1 MDVECCYP
9 PILTEDDRPAMKRT
23 LRFFPHYGPENTIEV
38 IDAVAE
44 RLQEP
49 GVDTIVVA
57 SSTGEMAIR
66 IAQRFRPSE
75 PGENANL
82 PRIIA
87 VCDPPWAIGKIP
99 KAGRISADNKARL
112 IALGAEVVDSVPYAS
127 RAYSTGA
134 SNNVYEALDLLV
146 VVFDAFRMVGG
157 NGLKVAIEVALMATN
172 AGVIQPGQEVISV
185 AGTGNG
191 LDTAVVVKTA
201 YSIDIFST
209 DPSERPEIREI
220 LAMPREKRWYW

>member
-1 MDVECCYP
+1 
-9 PILTEDDRPAMKRT
+9 MKRT
-23 LRFFPHYGPENTIEV
+23 IRFFPHYGPENTNEV

-44 RLQEP
+44 RLQERDINI
-49 GVDTIVVA
+49 VVVA

-66 IAQRFRPSE
+66 IAQRFRAGQE
-75 PGENANL
+75 PGTAAQ
-82 PRIIA
+82 PRVIA

-99 KAGRISADNKARL
+99 KAGRISPDNKARL
-112 IALGAEVVDSVPYAS
+112 LALGAEVVDTVPYAS

-146 VVFDAFRMVGG
+146 VVFDAFRIVGG

-172 AGVIQPGQEVISV
+172 GGVIQPGQEVIAV

-191 LDTAVVVKTA
+191 LDTAVVIKSA